1 MSIKSLKIKSQISNQ
16 INKEKQ
22 IKLQEIWLEN
32 FLSYMCLSAF
42 LLWAYNTFSIFHLHV
57 YIYKFS
63 FKPVNK
69 EFSSEKIQWYSN

>member
-22 IKLQEIWLEN
+22 IKLQEIRLEN

-42 LLWAYNTFSIFHLHV
+42 LL
-57 YIYKFS
+57 
-63 FKPVNK
+63 
-69 EFSSEKIQWYSN
+69 